1 LITGTFFDIRRYS
14 IHDGPGIR
22 TAVFF
27 KGCPLACRWC
37 HNPEGRAY
45 GPELIFH
52 PNRCILCDDC
62 LHVCPNE
69 AISRYENDILVD
81 RKLCTVRGRC
91 AITCPAQALE
101 VIGRKMTIDQVMG
114 EIERDRVFYEQSKG
128 GVSFTGGEPLAQKDA
143 LLELLKTCQERGFH
157 TVVDTSGYAP
167 WDVFDEI
174 HSFVDLFLYDLK
186 LMNDERHQEWTG
198 VSNTDIL
205 SNLRQLIEQGVN
217 VIIRIPIIPGIN
229 NDKDNLQQTGLFL
242 SSLSIRPSVELLPY
256 HAFAH
261 SKYSGLGLNY
271 GLEEI
276 HPPSQEEIRD
286 AIAFLEEFGLKVK

>member
-1 LITGTFFDIRRYS
+1 
-14 IHDGPGIR
+14 
-22 TAVFF
+22 
-27 KGCPLACRWC
+27 
-37 HNPEGRAY
+37 
-45 GPELIFH
+45 
-52 PNRCILCDDC
+52 
-62 LHVCPNE
+62 
-69 AISRYENDILVD
+69 
-81 RKLCTVRGRC
+81 
-91 AITCPAQALE
+91 
-101 VIGRKMTIDQVMG
+101 MTIDQVMG

-143 LLELLKTCQERGFH
+143 LLALLKTSQERGFH

-167 WDVFDEI
+167 WDVFDQI

-205 SNLRQLIEQGVN
+205 SNLQHLIEQGVD
-217 VIIRIPIIPGIN
+217 VIVRIPIIPGIN
-229 NDKDNLQQTGLFL
+229 DDKDNLQQTGLFL
-242 SSLSIRPSVELLPY
+242 SSFSIRPSVELLPY

-286 AIAFLEEFGLKVK
+286 AIAFLENFGLKVK